1 MICLF
6 GWVLATLLGI
16 AVQPTSCSG
25 FLLITASLSLCAFL
39 HLSLRLNLAAIL
51 YCGVRRCVF
60 APFLQNEV
68 IPIPVQPT
76 DTRTYIPTSLEMEE
90 AVLAAESKGIHA
102 RMLLVTNPGNP
113 LGTLYPEATLKV
125 VV

>member
-1 MICLF
+1 MALLF
-6 GWVLATLLGI
+6 NQLH
-16 AVQPTSCSG
+16 AVVS
-25 FLLITASLSLCAFL
+25 FLSLLLFHDVL
-39 HLSLRLNLAAIL
+39 SFISLRLNLAAIL
-51 YCGVRRCVF
+51 YCGVRRCVS
-60 APFLQNEV
+60 APLLQNEV

-76 DTRTYIPTSLEMEE
+76 DTRTYIPTSQEMEE